1 MNNPSPAPD
10 SAPEI
15 VTVACRTDNYAF
27 LIRAGGKTALVD
39 APEAAPVLAA
49 LDDRGWALDEVW
61 ITHHHADHVEGLAGL
76 RDRFPD
82 ATVTGGARDAHRLP
96 PLDREVSDGDSFRF
110 AGHAV
115 HVLDVSGH
123 TVGHIAFHLPDAA
136 AVFTADSLMAL
147 GCGRLFEGTPAM
159 MWDSLS
165 RLAALPD
172 DTIVYSG
179 HEYTETN
186 ARFALTVEP
195 ANDALSRRAK
205 EVESARKDGRATV
218 PSSLAEE
225 KATNPFL
232 RAGLRQ
238 VKEAISMTQADD
250 VSVFAEIRSRKDS
263 F

>member
-1 MNNPSPAPD
+1 M
-10 SAPEI
+10 
-15 VTVACRTDNYAF
+15 VH
-27 LIRAGGKTALVD
+27 
-39 APEAAPVLAA
+39 LAA
-49 LDDRGWALDEVW
+49 MLLLLLV
-61 ITHHHADHVEGLAGL
+61 LM
-76 RDRFPD
+76 
-82 ATVTGGARDAHRLP
+82 GAQADAHRLP
-96 PLDREVSDGDSFRF
+96 NLDREVAEGDTVTLGSLEAR
-110 AGHAV
+110 
-115 HVLDVSGH
+115 VLDVSGH
-123 TVGHIAFHLPDAA
+123 TVGHIAFHVPGAN